1 MNKPPPP
8 PFRARPRTSP
18 GVANQPPAPENE
30 QARLEFDDFV
40 PLDDIS
46 ITPVD
51 SLVPVRMLDLADDL
65 TDDAEDADP
74 DVDATRRR
82 RDRQMM
88 GIGALTAALV
98 FGTTAWW
105 LGGRA
110 ARSASTEAHPTTEVV
125 ASRRAAPVAAA
136 VVLAVATTASVAPAR
151 ATSPERSAPVTPAE
165 PSAPATVV
173 PTPPMTAAS
182 ATTMASPVDSA
193 SPVIPAP
200 RRPKR
205 KHPDHVPPTAS
216 FPD

>member
-8 PFRARPRTSP
+8 PSRARPRTSSS
-18 GVANQPPAPENE
+18 VTNRTREIERAP
-30 QARLEFDDFV
+30 LEFDDFV

-51 SLVPVRMLDLADDL
+51 SLVPVRMLDQADDL
-65 TDDAEDADP
+65 TDDAEDASP
-74 DVDATRRR
+74 ELDATRRR

-110 ARSASTEAHPTTEVV
+110 ARSASVEVTPATRVV
-125 ASRRAAPVAAA
+125 ASRPAASGIQPVVA
-136 VVLAVATTASVAPAR
+136 AVATVAIAIPPEPNVAP
-151 ATSPERSAPVTPAE
+151 PPAE
-165 PSAPATVV
+165 PSALTMVV
-173 PTPPMTAAS
+173 STPPTSVAS
-182 ATTMASPVDSA
+182 ATTTASPVDSA
-193 SPVIPAP
+193 STPASAP
-200 RRPKR
+200 RRAKR
-205 KHPDHVPPTAS
+205 KHPEHVPPTAT